1 MLWMIFVT
9 LVIAWRLGLAFQLG
23 GSLIYLLLIAGLA
36 VLAVDLLSGNTSLW
50 LWGRRHEAL
59 AKAR

>member
-9 LVIAWRLGLAFQLG
+9 LVIGWRLGLALHLG

-36 VLAVDLLSGNTSLW
+36 VLVVDLLSGNTSLW
-50 LWGRRHEAL
+50 LGQHKHEPL
-59 AKAR
+59 AKAL